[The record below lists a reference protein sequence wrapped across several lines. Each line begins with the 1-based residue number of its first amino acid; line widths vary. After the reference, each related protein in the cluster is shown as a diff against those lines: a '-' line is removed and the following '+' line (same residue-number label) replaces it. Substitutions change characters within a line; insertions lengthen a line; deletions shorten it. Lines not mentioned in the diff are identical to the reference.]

1 MMVSTRFGVKPEH
14 LGHASREI
22 VLGHRRGDRD
32 SGQLQLR
39 DFLAEDIREEPI
51 PFEKVAKRS
60 VRVRGPREKPRRR
73 YTAPFEYRLAKI
85 RRREEPDRA
94 TGAGKQRLDEVRQ

>member
-22 VLGHRRGDRD
+22 ILGHRRGDRD
-32 SGQLQLR
+32 SGQLQARRL
-39 DFLAEDIREEPI
+39 FAEDIREEPI

-60 VRVRGPREKPRRR
+60 VRVRGPRKKPRRR
-73 YTAPFEYRLAKI
+73 YTAPFEYRLAKT
-85 RRREEPDRA
+85 RSREEPDCA
-94 TGAGKQRLDEVRQ
+94 ISAGKQRLDEVR